1 MQETARRR
9 RAVSCI
15 LLRRFSHTIRKCAGR
30 TQGTKQN
37 FSARTTALDDALGVG
52 RCFDM
57 TARDLT
63 IGGRRA
69 RLWVVNGYAQEGV
82 LERIIA
88 QWLAA
93 PDLTDMKTPDAFLQ
107 RFVTACDAA
116 VCLKKEAAVLGVF
129 SGKTLLVVDG
139 WDGGILM
146 DVKQFPTRSIEEPDT
161 SRVLRGSHD
170 GFVENLMQNAA
181 LLRRRIRD
189 SRLTLERVQL
199 DNRSHTDVVLC
210 YMDGEADPDL
220 LAEIRE
226 NLENMQ
232 VGSIAMSQESV
243 AEALSP
249 RQFWNPF
256 PKVRYTERPDVAT
269 ACIMEGDVVVMVDN
283 SPSALLLPTT
293 LLRFTE
299 EINDYYFPPLI
310 GSYLQ
315 IVRMAV
321 LLLTLFVTPVW
332 YLLVKNP
339 DTLHENLHFML
350 IQDESSVPLILRIL
364 VVGRIFAVVK
374 MATINTPD
382 VLSNSFSMIGALI
395 LGDFAVQARWL
406 VPEVLVYMAFV
417 AIANYAQHSYEMG
430 YATKLCRMLLLILI
444 WLFDLW
450 GLLAGVAAILVMMAV
465 TKPLVGKGYLYPLIP
480 FDGKKLKRLLH
491 RVPIRKDN
499 S

>member
-1 MQETARRR
+1 
-9 RAVSCI
+9 
-15 LLRRFSHTIRKCAGR
+15 
-30 TQGTKQN
+30 
-37 FSARTTALDDALGVG
+37 
-52 RCFDM
+52 
-57 TARDLT
+57 
-63 IGGRRA
+63 
-69 RLWVVNGYAQEGV
+69 
-82 LERIIA
+82 
-88 QWLAA
+88 
-93 PDLTDMKTPDAFLQ
+93 
-107 RFVTACDAA
+107 
-116 VCLKKEAAVLGVF
+116 
-129 SGKTLLVVDG
+129 
-139 WDGGILM
+139 
-146 DVKQFPTRSIEEPDT
+146 
-161 SRVLRGSHD
+161 
-170 GFVENLMQNAA
+170 MQNAA

-210 YMDGEADPDL
+210 YMDGEADPEL
-220 LAEIRE
+220 LAEIRKK
-226 NLENMQ
+226 LENMQ

-339 DTLHENLHFML
+339 DTLHENLHFLL
-350 IQDESSVPLILRIL
+350 IQDEYYVPLILQLLL
-364 VVGRIFAVVK
+364 VELIIDVLKLASL
-374 MATINTPD
+374 NTPD